1 MKSTRREFIQQSAT
15 LSAAAMLGGL
25 AGPEKAAGTDASRS
39 HPNILLIMVDQQ
51 HIPPPYGPGVGMAQ
65 GLKEILGFEEL
76 SPDNPYT
83 RYFPGNLRLRQNA
96 VVLKRHYTASSACTP
111 SRACI
116 MTSSYTTGVD
126 VTNGMFTTLDEL
138 TWLDP
143 DTPTIGD
150 WFQAAGYST
159 YYFGKWHVS
168 DPENASPQGTFSM
181 EPWGFPNWGATE
193 DPEPHG
199 SEPTNAGVYRD
210 VGFTDD
216 LCDFLSGEAKATS
229 TPWLAV
235 GSLVNPHDLGLYP
248 TPWTLPGDA
257 GVMPWPS
264 SWANTIDENTPPLPI
279 PQQGQQSLPKQGDPN
294 NGRIVDLNP
303 AGFPQDTWSVLPPT
317 FGECLDTK
325 PRCQKEY
332 AIKMGLI
339 LEGSQ
344 ESGNCPTAYP
354 FQFQTD
360 AYGWFL
366 GYNQFRMYCHYL
378 ADIQICR
385 VFQALDANQLTEN
398 TIVVFLSDHG
408 ELGGAHGGMIQ
419 KWHNAYE
426 ESIRV
431 PMVVSS
437 SLVNRNKNK
446 MREVHQTTSSIDVAP
461 TLLGLAGFKQNDL
474 RAIMEAS
481 HGKSKV
487 KPFMGADLS
496 AIIRGASS
504 GAVLGP
510 DGKPRPGAFYMTNDD
525 ISVPG
530 TEQQDLDRYNSYCA
544 DVELA
549 QARPGYELLTDGSI
563 TQPNHVRAL
572 CTGDWKIVSYLDPN
586 DVEPDEWELYCLVS
600 DPTEQNNLADFR
612 TGELREEAT
621 VPGLNGVQLR
631 KIAQLLKE
639 ELAYQE
645 ALLMG
650 ES

>member
-1 MKSTRREFIQQSAT
+1 
-15 LSAAAMLGGL
+15 
-25 AGPEKAAGTDASRS
+25 
-39 HPNILLIMVDQQ
+39 MVDQQ
-51 HIPPPYGPGVGMAQ
+51 HMPPAYGPGEGMAQ
-65 GLKEILGFEEL
+65 GLREILGFEEL

-83 RYFPGNLRLRQNA
+83 QYFPGNLRLRQNA
-96 VVLKRHYTASSACTP
+96 VVLKRHYAASSACTP

-126 VTNGMFTTLDEL
+126 DTNGMFTTLDDL
-138 TWLDP
+138 TWLNP

-159 YYFGKWHVS
+159 HYFGKWHVS
-168 DPENASPQGTFSM
+168 DVDKASPEGTFSM
-181 EPWGFPNWGATE
+181 EPWGFPNWGATTS
-193 DPEPHG
+193 PEPHG
-199 SEPTNAGVYRD
+199 SEPTNMGVYRD

-216 LCDFLSGEAKATS
+216 LCDFLSGDAKS
-229 TPWLAV
+229 SSKPWLAV

-248 TPWTLPGDA
+248 TPWTLPDGEET
-257 GVMPWPS
+257 GIVPWP
-264 SWANTIDENTPPLPI
+264 WAGTIDENTPPLPI
-279 PQQGQQSLPKQGDPN
+279 PEQGAQSLPKQGDPN
-294 NGRIVDLNP
+294 NGMIVDLNP
-303 AGFPQDTWSVLPPT
+303 AGFPQNTWSVLPPT
-317 FGECLDTK
+317 FGESLDTK

-339 LEGSQ
+339 LGGSQ
-344 ESGNCPTAYP
+344 GSGDCPTAYP

-360 AYGWFL
+360 PVGWFL

-378 ADIQICR
+378 ADCQISR
-385 VFQALDANQLTEN
+385 ILQTLDANQLTEN

-408 ELGGAHGGMIQ
+408 EMGGAHGGMIQ

-426 ESIRV
+426 ETIRV

-437 SLVNRNKNK
+437 PLVNHNKTK

-461 TLLGLAGFKQNDL
+461 TLLGLAGFREHDL
-474 RAIMEAS
+474 RANMEAS
-481 HGKSKV
+481 HGRSKV

-504 GAVLGP
+504 AAILGP

-525 ISVPG
+525 ISELG
-530 TEQQDLDRYNSYCA
+530 KSEYYKDRYDGFCDA
-544 DVELA
+544 VERA
-549 QARPGYELLTDGSI
+549 RERPGYEFLTDGSV
-563 TQPNHVRAL
+563 TQPNHLRAL
-572 CTGDWKIVSYLDPN
+572 CTGDWKIVRYLDPN
-586 DVEPDEWELYCLVS
+586 TVEADEWELYCLVS
-600 DPTEQNNLADFR
+600 DPLEETNLVDFR
-612 TGELREEAT
+612 TGELRENAN
-621 VPGLNGVQLR
+621 VPGLNPVQLK
-631 KIAQLLKE
+631 KIAELLKE

>member
-15 LSAAAMLGGL
+15 ISAAALLGGL
-25 AGPEKAAGTDASRS
+25 AGPQKVEGKDGSGS

-51 HIPPPYGPGVGMAQ
+51 HMPPAYGPGEGMAQ
-65 GLKEILGFEEL
+65 GLKEILGLEEL

-83 RYFPGNLRLRQNA
+83 KYLPGYLRLRQNA
-96 VVLKRHYTASSACTP
+96 VVLKRHYAASSACTP

-126 VTNGMFTTLDEL
+126 VTNGMFTTLKEL

-159 YYFGKWHVS
+159 HYFGKWHVS
-168 DPENASPQGTFSM
+168 DPEEASPEGTFSM

-193 DPEPHG
+193 NPEPHG
-199 SEPTNAGVYRD
+199 SDPTNLGVYRD
-210 VGFTDD
+210 EGFADD
-216 LCDFLSGEAKATS
+216 LSDFLSGEAKNTS
-229 TPWLAV
+229 KPWLAV
-235 GSLVNPHDLGLYP
+235 GSLVNPHDLGAYP
-248 TPWTLPGDA
+248 TPWTFPGGA
-257 GVMPWPS
+257 GVVPWP
-264 SWANTIDENTPPLPI
+264 WAGTIDYDTPPLLI
-279 PQQGQQSLPKQGDPN
+279 PKQGDQSLPKQGDPN
-294 NGRIVDLNP
+294 DEMIVDLNP
-303 AGFPQDTWSVLPPT
+303 AGFPQDTWSALPPT
-317 FGECLDTK
+317 YGESLDTK

-339 LEGSQ
+339 FQGAQ
-344 ESGNCPTAYP
+344 TSGGCPTAYP

-360 AYGWFL
+360 AEGWFL

-378 ADIQICR
+378 ADRQIHR
-385 VFQALDANQLTEN
+385 MLQALDQNQLVEN

-408 ELGGAHGGMIQ
+408 EMGGAHGGMIQ

-426 ESIRV
+426 ETVRV
-431 PMVVSS
+431 PMVISS
-437 SLVNRNKNK
+437 PLVNRNKTK
-446 MREVHQTTSSIDVAP
+446 IRELHQTTSSIDVAP
-461 TLLGLAGFKQNDL
+461 TLLGLAGFQQNDL
-474 RAIMEAS
+474 RGIMEAS

-504 GAVLGP
+504 GAILGP

-530 TEQQDLDRYNSYCA
+530 ADPLDQTRYGGYCA
-544 DVELA
+544 AVDQA
-549 QARPGYELLTDGSI
+549 QARPGYEFLTDGSI

-572 CTGDWKIVSYLDPN
+572 CTEDWKIVRYLDPDGN
-586 DVEPDEWELYCLVS
+586 QTDEWELYCLAA
-600 DPTEQNNLADFR
+600 DPLEQINLLNFS
-612 TGELREEAT
+612 TGELRDDVA
-621 VPGLNGVQLR
+621 VPGLNRIQLER
-631 KIAQLLKE
+631 IAELLKE